1 MSTSGAP
8 ITCTFPN
15 GDTHEVEHPPAAQL
29 TVADIRQKLGTL
41 TLYEAEAIQLISMEG
56 EGREL
61 TDDEE
66 TVSPGSQLQ
75 VTIRDI
81 QAVRKTAL
89 RKALLDYDYAGCWAL
104 MIPSKDKSPMF
115 RIAEEGDVV
124 RLTAVNGPYYSFI
137 GFAQHDIGLRFKI
150 PDYYLLHE
158 SEFSI
163 TWTRSGPA
171 THGGTQ
177 GDLHAEDLETNWFMY
192 KDERDF
198 GDEDM

>member
-1 MSTSGAP
+1 M
-8 ITCTFPN
+8 CTFPD
-15 GDTHEVEHPPAAQL
+15 GDTHKVEHSPAAQL
-29 TVADIRQKLGTL
+29 TVLDIRQKLSTL

-66 TVSPGSQLQ
+66 VMSPGSQLQ

-89 RKALLDYDYAGCWAL
+89 RNAVAAKDHAGCWAL
-104 MIPSKDKSPMF
+104 MIPSKDKSPEP

-137 GFAQHDIGLRFKI
+137 GFVKRDERLHFAR
-150 PDYYLLHE
+150 PDYYLLHK

-163 TWTRSGPA
+163 TWTRSGPP

-177 GDLHAEDLETNWFMY
+177 GDLDGEDLEANWFMY
-192 KDERDF
+192 ADDREED
-198 GDEDM
+198 GDMEDLYTN